1 MVGKGGEVDD
11 ATYDALARRFSPQEI
26 VELTIIVGNYY
37 ATGLLTKALKVQ
49 VETDGRGAV
58 RGRC

>member
-1 MVGKGGEVDD
+1 M
-11 ATYDALARRFSPQEI
+11 
-26 VELTIIVGNYY
+26 IVGNYV